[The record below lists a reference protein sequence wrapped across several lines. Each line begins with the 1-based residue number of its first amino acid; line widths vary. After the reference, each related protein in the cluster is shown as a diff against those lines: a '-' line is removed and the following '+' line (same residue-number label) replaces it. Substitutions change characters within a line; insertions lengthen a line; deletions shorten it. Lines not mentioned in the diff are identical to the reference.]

1 MATNP
6 VIGITITGDSK
17 ELVAAFNQA
26 VRAMNEFGQKA
37 KIQAN
42 GARVMAEEASKS
54 QRQAAWQSLQL
65 YQQIQDFGVQIA
77 GGQNPILALVQQG
90 SQLTAIYGSAGAA
103 MSAALGAIVSPAMLA
118 TAAVAALGF
127 AFLKGDEQSAAFR
140 RSLILTGNAAGLT
153 EGAFNSLAE
162 TVSTATG
169 ASIGKVRELA
179 QAMVTTG
186 RFGSQAL
193 GQVTDMAVRMSALT
207 GKSVEATV
215 QDMVRMQEA
224 PGAFAEEQNKQLN
237 FLTDAQLQYIQRLE
251 AFGKREEAVNAVRE
265 ALAERLPEKVT
276 QNLGLLESAA
286 KGVTWVFSKMWDT
299 VLGVGRELDMEDQI
313 KAMERQRDL
322 TLSVIT
328 NESNRER
335 VKSQLN
341 ADIDAKRAELAKNQ
355 QEAKDKEA
363 AATKARTDK
372 EQRELNQ
379 RLQGQRQ
386 GLAVGYLEEK
396 SREKTRA
403 IELERVA
410 LAQQLANEQNPI
422 LQAYYKQQIA
432 AKELLLIDE
441 QMRLVGEKMRRNDQR
456 RSNKPEDDLDRV
468 RVGLELAVQRRDLQR
483 DYSRLEMESRGEV
496 AGLRLKGATDEL
508 QALDSL
514 RNGRNQAAAAIEQQ
528 TLGIDSLTRAQLF
541 ENQAAGQGALAQQAL
556 RMEREHLLLT
566 QSELAKQYAEQDTLI
581 KAGQSPEE
589 TAQQVAQLTAALARL
604 RTARLQGFTDQVR
617 QNEAQ
622 LAYERQQANSDTLAE
637 LAQQVIAINDLAQ
650 AERLENEVAS
660 QSVTIATKLRAER
673 ALAVLESRELGK
685 IANELAAERIT
696 AAQAE
701 AQIGQVTN
709 SIERLRTEQT
719 RAQRRETDLLYDA
732 QTGVNQAIRQ
742 WGQASQEAG
751 RQAQSAT
758 SALIGALEDD
768 LLNTF
773 KSGQLS
779 AKRFIDTLLNE
790 FLRLQVIK
798 PLMQNIMGDGSGA
811 ANFLSR
817 MFGGGVP
824 SNANTTIPMQAGGGY
839 ALGGAFERG
848 VQAFAM
854 GGAFTNRVVSQ
865 PTLFAMGGVPGRLGL
880 MGEAGPEAIMP
891 LQRDSRGRLGVSGG
905 GSNVTVNII
914 NSSGEQVETRES
926 QGANGERTI
935 EVLIGA
941 VKDSIAGD
949 LFSRT
954 GNMTRAVRSAM
965 A

>member
-6 VIGITITGDSK
+6 VIGITITGDSTD
-17 ELVAAFNQA
+17 LVAAAKQA
-26 VRAMNEFGQKA
+26 SAAMNDLSAKTRAQFSRDAKA
-37 KIQAN
+37 M
-42 GARVMAEEASKS
+42 GEEAAKG

-65 YQQIQDFGVQIA
+65 YQQIQDFGVQLA

-103 MSAALGAIVSPAMLA
+103 IRAALGAIVSPAMVA
-118 TAAVAALGF
+118 TAAVAALAY

-251 AFGKREEAVNAVRE
+251 AFGKREEAVYAVRE
-265 ALAERLPEKVT
+265 ALAERLPAKVT

-322 TLSVIT
+322 TLSIIT

-379 RLQGQRQ
+379 RLAGQRYSLDQ
-386 GLAVGYLEEK
+386 AYLEEET
-396 SREKTRA
+396 REKTRE

-410 LAQQLANEQNPI
+410 LAQQLAREQNPI
-422 LQAYYKQQIA
+422 LQAYYKEQIA
-432 AKELLLIDE
+432 AKEVLAISRQIE
-441 QMRLVGEKMRRNDQR
+441 ATIEKIRLNNARPINR
-456 RSNKPEDDLDRV
+456 PEDGIDKRQ
-468 RVGLELAVQRRDLQR
+468 RGLELTAQMRDLQR
-483 DYSRLEMESRGEV
+483 DRSRLEMESRAEV
-496 AGLRLKGATDEL
+496 AGLRLKGPTDDL
-508 QALDSL
+508 LALDRL
-514 RNGRNQAAAAIEQQ
+514 LDVRNQAAAAIAQQ

-566 QSELAKQYAEQDTLI
+566 ESELAKQHAEQAKT
-581 KAGQSPEE
+581 GQSPEQ
-589 TAQQVAQLTAALARL
+589 TAQEVTQLTAALARL

-617 QNEAQ
+617 QNEAL
-622 LAYERQQANSDTLAE
+622 LAYERQQANSDTLAD
-637 LAQQVIAINDLAQ
+637 LAQQVLGINELTQAQ
-650 AERLENEVAS
+650 RLENDVAS

-685 IANELAAERIT
+685 IANELVDGRIS

-719 RAQRRETDLLYDA
+719 RAQKRETDLLYDA